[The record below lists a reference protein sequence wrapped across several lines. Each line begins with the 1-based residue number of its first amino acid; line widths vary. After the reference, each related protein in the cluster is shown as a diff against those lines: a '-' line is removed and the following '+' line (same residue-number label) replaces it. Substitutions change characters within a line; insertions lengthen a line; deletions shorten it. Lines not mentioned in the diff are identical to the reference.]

1 VKEAVPT
8 VYTDLTGDIREEIMA
23 KRLVDIEDG
32 LLEEAR
38 QVLGTATIKETVAV
52 ALREA
57 VRNRRRRTRL
67 DDAALQ
73 RFSNVAADL
82 GDETVMAAAWQ

>member
-1 VKEAVPT
+1 
-8 VYTDLTGDIREEIMA
+8 MA

-52 ALREA
+52 ALLEA